1 MLRAWLRS
9 DKYQVHIVWFD
20 PLGARTHDIPH
31 SMTPTITPPGLT
43 RRGSLVEQELLTLL
57 KHLSSLPVFSGVRVT
72 RSLVLCV
79 VFCRSLFVPLS
90 LIFLLSVLLRF
101 MDSDYLPLVSL
112 SSSNTIESKIMSCG
126 NILLIY

>member
-9 DKYQVHIVWFD
+9 DKYQVHIVWFN

-31 SMTPTITPPGLT
+31 SMTPIITPPGLA
-43 RRGSLVEQELLTLL
+43 RRVSLVEQELLTLL

-79 VFCRSLFVPLS
+79 YMFCRSLFVLLS
-90 LIFLLSVLLRF
+90 LIFWPLCCLFFFDLWILITSLW
-101 MDSDYLPLVSL
+101 YL
-112 SSSNTIESKIMSCG
+112 
-126 NILLIY
+126 